1 MSDDEKSAGTKGRI
15 AGWLKGAVTSLL
27 GLASGAFIMYLTP
40 VVNSAIKPAKP
51 VANFSTQISGLTVTF
66 NNRTTGAVQGWWDF
80 GDGSALEPFDPKTEI
95 VKHVYPR
102 PGTYATKLSVQSLF
116 GDDSDRSVSITATE
130 GGGPSQPEFEAFQLA
145 SVSPT
150 NQAPAVFRLVSKVKN
165 AGFCILSYGDS
176 RPTEILDA
184 APVQERYLMFNEK
197 GTYTVRFAAVNG
209 KQVVEKTQVV
219 SISPGDARA
228 PLAKLR
234 VVYDAV
240 KVERTTKEWRIPCG
254 WRPDSKGDTASFRR
268 ERPASPGWTVV
279 AVELVNQQE
288 GEGPVR
294 NAKVEIAPEKTKI
307 VLTGEAV
314 KPSGFLKPKTLPP
327 RWLAHVKATLE
338 RRAPAQKID
347 RGAMMMAINLNSA
360 IRIPFQPLHAGWEV
374 ARKQV
379 KLELWDAG
387 RKVWETSTEA
397 TNASVAL
404 NGQACLVT
412 ALPQTDGFLLKVAT
426 AKGGVIPD
434 PTIVSPQPVGPII
447 RRTGFERNPLLKKRP

>member
-1 MSDDEKSAGTKGRI
+1 
-15 AGWLKGAVTSLL
+15 
-27 GLASGAFIMYLTP
+27 
-40 VVNSAIKPAKP
+40 
-51 VANFSTQISGLTVTF
+51 
-66 NNRTTGAVQGWWDF
+66 
-80 GDGSALEPFDPKTEI
+80 
-95 VKHVYPR
+95 
-102 PGTYATKLSVQSLF
+102 
-116 GDDSDRSVSITATE
+116 
-130 GGGPSQPEFEAFQLA
+130 
-145 SVSPT
+145 
-150 NQAPAVFRLVSKVKN
+150 
-165 AGFCILSYGDS
+165 
-176 RPTEILDA
+176 
-184 APVQERYLMFNEK
+184 
-197 GTYTVRFAAVNG
+197 
-209 KQVVEKTQVV
+209 
-219 SISPGDARA
+219 
-228 PLAKLR
+228 
-234 VVYDAV
+234 
-240 KVERTTKEWRIPCG
+240 
-254 WRPDSKGDTASFRR
+254 
-268 ERPASPGWTVV
+268 VV